1 LRTLARTAVGQ
12 DQLDRLRSAAT
23 GDIDLRWRALIR
35 SSELG
40 VYDQTEVDAL
50 TEQDPD
56 PEAWVR
62 AQAVQAARPD
72 STAKQGVWAAAVH
85 RHEVPLGSL
94 AELSTAF
101 WRPGPTELLALY
113 AESYRAA
120 MPTMH
125 EAGMM
130 TALSVSG
137 FMFPWFGGD
146 ERFAD
151 NLVASAEEP
160 GVRPLVRATRCGAN
174 GSAATYAPVARECM
188 ILHSGRLADGSR
200 LDPRSVRSGRT
211 VSR

>member
-1 LRTLARTAVGQ
+1 M
-12 DQLDRLRSAAT
+12 
-23 GDIDLRWRALIR
+23 
-35 SSELG
+35 
-40 VYDQTEVDAL
+40 
-50 TEQDPD
+50 
-56 PEAWVR
+56 
-62 AQAVQAARPD
+62 
-72 STAKQGVWAAAVH
+72 WAAAVH
-85 RHEVPLGSL
+85 RHEVPLGLL

-101 WRPGPTELLALY
+101 WRPGPIELLAPY

-160 GVRPLVRATRCGAN
+160 GVSPLVRRNVVELTDLLRRMLRSRA
-174 GSAATYAPVARECM
+174 SA
-188 ILHSGRLADGSR
+188 
-200 LDPRSVRSGRT
+200 
-211 VSR
+211 